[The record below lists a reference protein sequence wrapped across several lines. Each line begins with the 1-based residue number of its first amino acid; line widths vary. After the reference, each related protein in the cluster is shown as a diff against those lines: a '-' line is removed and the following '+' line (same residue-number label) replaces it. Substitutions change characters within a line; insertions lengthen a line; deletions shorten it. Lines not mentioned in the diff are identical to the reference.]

1 MKYVLD
7 CIQERTLNLV
17 LERELVMLALT
28 IEDNGFQKTIYL
40 DEKGIFDLIGALHH
54 IQKQIQNDK
63 K

>member
-28 IEDNGFQKTIYL
+28 IDDNGFQKTIYL